1 MDTTFVHGKVHN
13 RGYLYRLKIRF
24 NDSLTVHEDSYFN
37 ILCQNLS
44 ANVKYC
50 PTPFYLWRWRD
61 ASVCRHDPKY
71 ILKTYRNMIDSNDAL
86 VDEFIRRSRSDK
98 AAFFA
103 AFMVFDAYYTM
114 NKPEWVNQENK
125 EYRDS
130 TERRFRSY
138 FLKHEELWDSISS
151 QDKMQISNGVRNRS
165 VSEGMMMEA
174 LTIDQWLRHVK
185 EIER

>member
-1 MDTTFVHGKVHN
+1 
-13 RGYLYRLKIRF
+13 
-24 NDSLTVHEDSYFN
+24 
-37 ILCQNLS
+37 
-44 ANVKYC
+44 
-50 PTPFYLWRWRD
+50 
-61 ASVCRHDPKY
+61 
-71 ILKTYRNMIDSNDAL
+71 
-86 VDEFIRRSRSDK
+86 
-98 AAFFA
+98 
-103 AFMVFDAYYTM
+103 M